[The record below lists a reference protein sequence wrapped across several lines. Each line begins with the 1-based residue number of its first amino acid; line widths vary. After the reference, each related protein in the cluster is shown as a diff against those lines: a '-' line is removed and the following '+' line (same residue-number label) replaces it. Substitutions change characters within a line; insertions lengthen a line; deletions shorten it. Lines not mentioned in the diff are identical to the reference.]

1 MTKEVTIF
9 STDAISKMA
18 EVMVKSSLFGI
29 RDANQAMAL
38 MLIAQAEGKHPATV
52 AQEYHI
58 INGKPALKSDAMLA
72 RYLHIGGTIE
82 WLSLTN
88 EKVEAKFTHP
98 SSGTVTVSWDIA
110 QATAAGLT
118 NNPTWKKFP
127 RAMLRS
133 RVVSEG
139 IRTSY
144 PAIVMGIYTPEEV
157 EDMPVDK
164 RAKSK
169 VKEEKIVEPV
179 NLTQEEK
186 DQVTINTLCLRLKN
200 QPTLEA
206 LNKAWLWV
214 KDQEKYSQAV
224 KDTVYKEYE
233 NIRSVFDQNIVDV
246 MCAMFSSPKI
256 DSDALN
262 TADSPS
268 STDEV
273 SWG

>member
-58 INGKPALKSDAMLA
+58 INGKPALKADAMLA
-72 RYLHIGGTIE
+72 RYLHVGGTIE

-164 RAKSK
+164 KAKSK

-179 NLTQEEK
+179 HLTQEEK
-186 DQVTINTLCLRLKN
+186 DQVTINTLCLKLNN

-214 KDQEKYSQAV
+214 KDQEKYSKTV
-224 KDTVYKEYE
+224 KDAVYEEYE
-233 NIRSVFDQNIVDV
+233 NIRSAFAETIV
-246 MCAMFSSPKI
+246 I
-256 DSDALN
+256 DSDDLD
-262 TADSPS
+262 TANSPS

-273 SWG
+273 PWG